1 MVKLFF
7 DILHGIKVSD
17 ITFVVALEFAVLLGF
32 DGQLKQNSDLEME
45 LFTSIVEQLKKSN
58 MTKIENALVWLYVK
72 SWNHFGQHLLD
83 EKSLWNFGSEDLESA
98 LTAVAY
104 QKKKDKNERF
114 QDLKNLIMERFD
126 NNVID
131 FFEWT
136 RYLHNE
142 VLISYNMSSDFKEAC
157 FFSPMSTSFFF
168 IRTLL
173 FIFTYKCLLP

>member
-17 ITFVVALEFAVLLGF
+17 VTFVVALEFAVFLGF

-45 LFTSIVEQLKKSN
+45 LFTTIVEQLKRSN

-104 QKKKDKNERF
+104 QKKKPSFFKKDKNERF
-114 QDLKNLIMERFD
+114 QDLKTLIMERFD
-126 NNVID
+126 NNVVD
-131 FFEWT
+131 FFEWS
-136 RYLHNE
+136 RNLHNE
-142 VLISYNMSSDFKEAC
+142 VLI
-157 FFSPMSTSFFF
+157 T
-168 IRTLL
+168 
-173 FIFTYKCLLP
+173 